1 MLSFKDVLNL
11 RLSRA
16 PHTFKFK
23 LKFNFKFKFKFKFKF
38 NFKFPNLSKFYPF
51 ICDVK
56 VLVIEDEEQL
66 LNSIKES
73 LEKEKILVETA
84 MEFKSIAILTFAALM
99 TSCSNDDDSKNKDVL
114 LAEADIPSAIIAY
127 KTTHFPEHEI
137 VSAYKDLDDNTLNYD
152 VLLSG
157 AVALG
162 FNSSYEITDIDG
174 TTQLPDSVI
183 PQAILDY
190 VAQSYPVN
198 IITDWEL
205 ERNHQQIELNNGL
218 ELEFELNGAFIRI
231 DRE

>member
-1 MLSFKDVLNL
+1 MKS
-11 RLSRA
+11 
-16 PHTFKFK
+16 
-23 LKFNFKFKFKFKFKF
+23 
-38 NFKFPNLSKFYPF
+38 KFPNLSKFYPF

-56 VLVIEDEEQL
+56 VLEIEDEEQL

-99 TSCSNDDDSKNKDVL
+99 ASCSNDDDSKNKDVL

-137 VSAYKDLDDNTLNYD
+137 VSAYKDLDNNTLSYD

-190 VAQSYPVN
+190 VAQSYPAN
-198 IITDWEL
+198 FITDWEL

>member
-1 MLSFKDVLNL
+1 MKS
-11 RLSRA
+11 
-16 PHTFKFK
+16 
-23 LKFNFKFKFKFKFKF
+23 
-38 NFKFPNLSKFYPF
+38 KFPNLSKFYPF

-99 TSCSNDDDSKNKDVL
+99 ASCSNDDDSKNEDVL

-127 KTTHFPEHEI
+127 KTT
-137 VSAYKDLDDNTLNYD
+137 
-152 VLLSG
+152 
-157 AVALG
+157 VALD

-190 VAQSYPVN
+190 VAQSYPAN
-198 IITDWEL
+198 FITDWEL